1 MDTIPNR
8 RYYRNGR
15 RADGSYPCLECPYAD
30 NKTCSSCIFAKWNV
44 EGILAGFSPKEAYRQ
59 SHQCDVGASP
69 LLQQINKTPT
79 PLELGSPVNQV
90 LPKVN
95 LPFFPVPSYNSMS
108 ESLSKLNTLRRKIG
122 G

>member
-90 LPKVN
+90 LPNFFFQAEDGIRYLTVTGVQTCA
-95 LPFFPVPSYNSMS
+95 LP
-108 ESLSKLNTLRRKIG
+108 I
-122 G
+122 